1 MRSLYTVST
10 MAIKRLYRSE
20 KNKILGGV
28 LGGLGEY
35 VDVDPVLFR
44 LFYVAI
50 TIFTGV
56 LPGILVY
63 ILALFIV
70 PLGPRVTVAYEAPAA
85 SSQTH
90 AEPEPAPKA

>member
-1 MRSLYTVST
+1 

-20 KNKILGGV
+20 ANKMVAGV

-35 VDVDPVLFR
+35 LDVDPVLLR

-63 ILALFIV
+63 ILAIIIV
-70 PLGPRVTVAYEAPAA
+70 PLGPRVTVAYEAPPAGGTPHT
-85 SSQTH
+85 SPES
-90 AEPEPAPKA
+90 EPRRG